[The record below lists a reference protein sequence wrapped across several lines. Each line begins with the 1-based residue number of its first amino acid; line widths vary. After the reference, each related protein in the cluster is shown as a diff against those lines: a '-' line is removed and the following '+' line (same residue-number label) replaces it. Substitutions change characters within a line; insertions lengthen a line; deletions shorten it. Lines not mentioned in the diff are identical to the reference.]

1 MLCEEYSVV
10 IVWILFIRK
19 WKIYVID
26 QVIFFYFYFKKLNI
40 ME

>member
-10 IVWILFIRK
+10 IVWILFITK